1 MAISGKLNGFTLKL
15 IACITMIIDHFAV
28 LFLDFGSKTYM
39 FSRIIGRI
47 SFPLF
52 AFLLIEGFFHS
63 SNLKKYIIRLAILA
77 IISEPFFD
85 YFLIRAQLKENFSV
99 WYSQN
104 VVFTLLLGL
113 VTVCVYDI
121 IVRRFHTQPV
131 LCNLYCVL
139 ILLCGTM
146 TSFFLITDY
155 SVYGVLLIFIMYL
168 FHKNRLW
175 MMMAC
180 AANILLFG
188 TGMIQL
194 FAMTGV
200 FLIWFYNGE
209 EGKKIQR
216 VFYLFYPLHI
226 VILGTLHMLI
236 K

>member
-1 MAISGKLNGFTLKL
+1 MTINSKLNGFNLKL
-15 IACITMIIDHFAV
+15 IACITMVIDHFAV
-28 LFLDFGSKTYM
+28 LFLDFGSKAYM

-63 SNLKKYIIRLAILA
+63 SNLKKYIIRLAVLA

-85 YFLIRAQLKENFSV
+85 YILIRAQLKENFTL
-99 WYSQN
+99 WYAQN
-104 VVFTLLLGL
+104 VVFTLLIGL
-113 VTVCVYDI
+113 VTVCIYDT
-121 IVRRFHTQPV
+121 IVRRFHSQPI

-146 TSFFLITDY
+146 TSFFLRTDY

-175 MMMAC
+175 MMIAC
-180 AANILLFG
+180 AAAILLFEVG
-188 TGMIQL
+188 IIQL
-194 FAMTGV
+194 FGMIGV

-226 VILGTLHMLI
+226 AVLGTLHMLI